1 MLNKF
6 RKHSYF
12 FIAFFCGFFSSSLKD
27 LLSVKYP
34 VLNDLTQLENFFVYL
49 AMFLTLYIIVT
60 LLSKAFGLKNIETN
74 S

>member
-6 RKHSYF
+6 RKHSDF

-34 VLNDLTQLENFFVYL
+34 VLNDANQIQDFFVHL
-49 AMFLTLYIIVT
+49 AMFLILYVIVT
-60 LLSKAFGLKNIETN
+60 LLSKVFNYKSIEKH